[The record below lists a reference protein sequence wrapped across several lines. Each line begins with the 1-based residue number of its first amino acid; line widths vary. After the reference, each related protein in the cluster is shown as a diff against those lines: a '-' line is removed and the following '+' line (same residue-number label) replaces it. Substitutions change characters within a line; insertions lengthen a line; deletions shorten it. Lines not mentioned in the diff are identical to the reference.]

1 MKEII
6 KERFPEMK
14 KNQELHEEGTH
25 YTSSNQKYPK
35 LLTILELT
43 AIVSDPQPQI
53 PGANSKNTFLMCL
66 GICWCSPVMLCMSYL
81 GGGRG

>member
-6 KERFPEMK
+6 KGCFSEMR

-35 LLTILELT
+35 LLTSLELR
-43 AIVSDPQPQI
+43 AIVSHLQPQI
-53 PGANSKNTFLMCL
+53 PEANSKNT
-66 GICWCSPVMLCMSYL
+66 LCVCGSAGAAL
-81 GGGRG
+81 